1 VIQGV
6 SCPVQPGKPEY
17 PRKALQDQVQGTIVV
32 RATVNT
38 DGSVSNPSIHRTSG
52 MSGTQARMFQSAI
65 FSNITGYKC
74 GAQESPVTV
83 EVEYVFKVTD

>member
-1 VIQGV
+1 
-6 SCPVQPGKPEY
+6 
-17 PRKALQDQVQGTIVV
+17 VQGTIVV

-52 MSGTQARMFQSAI
+52 MSSTQARMFQSAI
-65 FSNITGYKC
+65 FSNVTGYKC
-74 GAQESPVTV
+74 GQQEGPVTV